1 METSPVWFP
10 LRGLKSVELAGRR
23 RMMEADTGL
32 KERRAHKRF
41 KAKNCTIAVRSKLG
55 AIIDISMG
63 GLSFS
68 YIDTGEWPKDVP
80 SLAIIFG
87 ADDLCL
93 DEFPLRVISD
103 CSLSKGMSM
112 MHRCGVQFGELSRKQ
127 LSQLEHFIWVNS
139 MLEHELRYSE

>member
-1 METSPVWFP
+1 MMET
-10 LRGLKSVELAGRR
+10 E
-23 RMMEADTGL
+23 TGSR
-32 KERRAHKRF
+32 ERRGHKRF

-55 AIIDISMG
+55 SIIDISMG

-68 YIDTGEWPKDVP
+68 YIDTGEWPKDIP

-87 ADDLCL
+87 SDDLCL
-93 DEFPLRVISD
+93 DEFPLRIISD

-112 MHRCGVQFGELSRKQ
+112 MRRCGVQFGELSRKQ

-139 MLEHELRYSE
+139 MLEHELKYSE